1 MSLAHQFERLRS
13 RSDPAFEEFYGI
25 YVQSIAA
32 RERKSKTWI
41 GEMVA
46 SLDYRTVLLKKD
58 GRVTGFSILCLPRS
72 EAFALLEYMAV
83 ADGWRSRGLGAA
95 LFRHSLQTTLE
106 ERGRPLPVLLEV
118 DSDREESA
126 DRALRSRR
134 QQFYRRLG
142 CFRIAG
148 LAYILPLPGETP
160 PPEMDL
166 LIYPIGDLR
175 ELPKPDLEAWL
186 KVIYRIVYDCPPEDP
201 RIKRMLHSIFDPA
214 RLE

>member
-1 MSLAHQFERLRS
+1 
-13 RSDPAFEEFYGI
+13 
-25 YVQSIAA
+25 
-32 RERKSKTWI
+32 
-41 GEMVA
+41 MVA
-46 SLDYRTVLLKKD
+46 SLDYRTVLSKKED
-58 GRVTGFSILCLPRS
+58 GRVTGFTILFLPRS
-72 EAFALLEYMAV
+72 EAFGLLEYMAV

-95 LFRHSLQTTLE
+95 LFRHCIQTTLE
-106 ERGRPLPVLLEV
+106 ERGRPLPVLVEV

-126 DRALRSRR
+126 DRALRARR

-166 LIYPIGDLR
+166 LIYPNGNLR
-175 ELPKPDLEAWL
+175 EFPKRDLEAWL
-186 KVIYRIVYDCPPEDP
+186 KVIYRIVYDCPQEDP
-201 RIKRMLHSIFDPA
+201 RIKRMLDSIFDPA